1 MRRVRQNLSW
11 QGRQFFSYTHLEN
24 LAQVYRVNYLY
35 IIYVI
40 YICVWD
46 RGEGDTV
53 ASQSMLAISYT
64 KAHGTQ
70 TQCSEEN
77 AGKYDRNDDTHLYCT
92 SLQAAVQLRATN
104 AASMKAQWAR
114 AAHTLHTQRFCA
126 AHVPLTLAVWNGRY
140 VNVCANC
147 ASVREREQER

>member
-1 MRRVRQNLSW
+1 MAKINIPHTKCEKGQTKSFLTGSAI
-11 QGRQFFSYTHLEN
+11 FSYTHLEN

-46 RGEGDTV
+46 RGQGDMV

-70 TQCSEEN
+70 T
-77 AGKYDRNDDTHLYCT
+77 
-92 SLQAAVQLRATN
+92 
-104 AASMKAQWAR
+104 
-114 AAHTLHTQRFCA
+114 
-126 AHVPLTLAVWNGRY
+126 
-140 VNVCANC
+140 
-147 ASVREREQER
+147 